1 MSTTATNSAP
11 EAAGHVPA
19 PRPLVRQPVV
29 RRRRSSWIALGVALI
44 AVSGAGGG
52 WLWLATSDREAVV
65 AVARDVPMGAEL
77 KAEDLVEARI
87 ASDPALKPVPADD
100 LKKMIGKRATV
111 GLEEGS
117 LLTASSVTDDPL
129 VKEGE
134 QLVGVTLSRLP
145 ATRLSP
151 GQKVEAVHTPK
162 ESAAGGSDGAAGGK
176 TERIQ
181 ATVIEVGAADNSGD
195 RVVDLAV
202 NSLDGTTLAQWAAD
216 DAVTLVLV
224 PASGS

>member
-1 MSTTATNSAP
+1 MSTTATNPAQD
-11 EAAGHVPA
+11 AAGVPA

-87 ASDPALKPVPADD
+87 ATDPALDPVPADD
-100 LKKMIGKRATV
+100 LKKLIGKRTTV
-111 GLEEGS
+111 GLQQGS

-129 VKEGE
+129 LKEGE

-145 ATRLSP
+145 ATRLDP
-151 GQKVEAVHTPK
+151 GQKVKAVHTPK
-162 ESAAGGSDGAAGGK
+162 DSAAGSSDDEDSKA
-176 TERIQ
+176 ERLQ
-181 ATVIEVGAADNSGD
+181 ATVIEVSAADNSGD

-202 NSLDGTTLAQWAAD
+202 NSIDGTTLAQWAAD
-216 DAVTLVLV
+216 DAVTLVIV
-224 PASGS
+224 PESGS

>member
-1 MSTTATNSAP
+1 MSTTATNP
-11 EAAGHVPA
+11 TQDAGVPA

-87 ASDPALKPVPADD
+87 ATDPALDPVPADD
-100 LKKMIGKRATV
+100 LKKLVGKRTTV
-111 GLEEGS
+111 GLEKGS

-145 ATRLSP
+145 ATRLDP

-162 ESAAGGSDGAAGGK
+162 ESAASSDDEDSKA
-176 TERIQ
+176 ERLQ
-181 ATVIEVGAADNSGD
+181 ATVIQVSAADNSGD

-202 NSLDGTTLAQWAAD
+202 NSIDGTTLAQWAAD
-216 DAVTLVLV
+216 DAVTLVIV
-224 PASGS
+224 PDAGS

>member
-1 MSTTATNSAP
+1 MSTTATNPAP
-11 EAAGHVPA
+11 EAAGVPA

-52 WLWLATSDREAVV
+52 WLWLATSDRESVV

-87 ASDPALKPVPADD
+87 ATDPALKPVAADD
-100 LKKMIGKRATV
+100 LKKMIGKRTTV
-111 GLEEGS
+111 GLEQGS
-117 LLTASSVTDDPL
+117 LLTASAVTDDPL

-162 ESAAGGSDGAAGGK
+162 ESAAGGDENSK

>member
-1 MSTTATNSAP
+1 MSTTATNQAP
-11 EAAGHVPA
+11 GTGVPA
-19 PRPLVRQPVV
+19 PRPMVRQPVV
-29 RRRRSSWIALGVALI
+29 RRRRPSWIALAVTLI

-52 WLWLATSDREAVV
+52 WLWQATSDREAVV

-87 ASDPALKPVPADD
+87 ATDPALKTVPANDM
-100 LKKMIGKRATV
+100 KKLIGKRATV
-111 GLEEGS
+111 GLEQGS

-129 VKEGE
+129 VKEGQ

-145 ATRLSP
+145 ATRLDP
-151 GQKVEAVHTPK
+151 GQQVEAVHTPK
-162 ESAAGGSDGAAGGK
+162 ESAATTSDDGDSKA
-176 TERIQ
+176 ERLQ
-181 ATVIEVGAADNSGD
+181 ATVIEVGPADNSGD

-202 NSLDGTTLAQWAAD
+202 NSLDGTTLAQWSAD
-216 DAVTLVLV
+216 DAVTLVIV

>member
-1 MSTTATNSAP
+1 MSTTATNPAQD
-11 EAAGHVPA
+11 AAGVPA

-87 ASDPALKPVPADD
+87 ATDPALKPVPADD
-100 LKKMIGKRATV
+100 LKKLIGKRTTV

-129 VKEGE
+129 VKVGE

-145 ATRLSP
+145 ATRLDP

-162 ESAAGGSDGAAGGK
+162 ESAAASGDDADSKA
-176 TERIQ
+176 ERLQ
-181 ATVIEVGAADNSGD
+181 ATVIQVSAADNSGD

-202 NSLDGTTLAQWAAD
+202 NSIDGTTLAQWAAD
-216 DAVTLVLV
+216 DAVTLVIV
-224 PASGS
+224 PDAGS